1 MGRCSSCG
9 SFAESSQTPWSS
21 KVGLHDNLGLII
33 ITPYHLL
40 LMFYLLLGF
49 ELLVEMKC
57 YYDDNISS

>member
-49 ELLVEMKC
+49 E
-57 YYDDNISS
+57 